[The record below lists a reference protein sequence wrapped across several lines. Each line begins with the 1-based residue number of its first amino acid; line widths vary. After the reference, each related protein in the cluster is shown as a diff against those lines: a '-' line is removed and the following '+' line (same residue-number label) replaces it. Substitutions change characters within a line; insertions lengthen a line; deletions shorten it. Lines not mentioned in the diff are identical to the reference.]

1 MTKIH
6 TFKLLFNFG
15 IVLKNIMCFYKNVK
29 ISFSD
34 IICKKKKN
42 NKNLFMNI

>member
-1 MTKIH
+1 MH